1 MFNFLSP
8 CVCVCVCVV
17 RTPHSIEEIC
27 RGKEGFSE
35 IRYGNGVR
43 KIRQLKKTAVKRI
56 LDNCKIEEIIMEI
69 AKVRYNNKSIV

>member
-1 MFNFLSP
+1 M
-8 CVCVCVCVV
+8 CVCVCVCVCSKDTSLN
-17 RTPHSIEEIC
+17 RGD